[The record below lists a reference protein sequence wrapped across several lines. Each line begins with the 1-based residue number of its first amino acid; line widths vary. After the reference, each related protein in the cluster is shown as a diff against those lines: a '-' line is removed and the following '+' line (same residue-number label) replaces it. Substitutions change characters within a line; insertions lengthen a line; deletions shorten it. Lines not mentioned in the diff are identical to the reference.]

1 MKAVLAIGCAAAGT
15 YGLRA
20 LFVTLVRPPSLPRA
34 LERALASA
42 GPAVMAALAATHLA
56 HPAAAGGPGLTSR
69 LLAVAAGA
77 LVARRTR
84 HLWAAMAAGMA
95 VLWTLQATLG

>member
-1 MKAVLAIGCAAAGT
+1 MKAAIAIGCAAAGT

-20 LFVTLVRPPSLPRA
+20 LFVTLVRPPSLPSA

-56 HPAAAGGPGLTSR
+56 HPPATGGPGLTSR

-77 LVARRTR
+77 LVAHRTR
-84 HLWAAMAAGMA
+84 HLWVAMAAGMA
-95 VLWTLQATLG
+95 VLWGLEVALG